1 MGSYTWCSRGATRV
15 SVEKEKKFKVVEM
28 EDLADLSSYFSLN
41 VISMV
46 ILSSQFF
53 KVFNDSSKQRSI
65 VQITSLSG
73 LQPFK
78 TWGLYCT
85 GKAARDMLMKV
96 VALESFIQVLNWAQG
111 PVETEMF
118 DNVCKHT
125 GIPDLLKAF
134 TECSDEGKVLT
145 CEQTVT

>member
-1 MGSYTWCSRGATRV
+1 MGINT
-15 SVEKEKKFKVVEM
+15 F
-28 EDLADLSSYFSLN
+28 
-41 VISMV
+41 ISMV

-53 KVFNDSSKQRSI
+53 KVFNDSSKLRSI

-78 TWGLYCT
+78 TCVLYCT

-145 CEQTVT
+145 CEQTVTKLVKVLGEKKYVNGEHVDYFDIE